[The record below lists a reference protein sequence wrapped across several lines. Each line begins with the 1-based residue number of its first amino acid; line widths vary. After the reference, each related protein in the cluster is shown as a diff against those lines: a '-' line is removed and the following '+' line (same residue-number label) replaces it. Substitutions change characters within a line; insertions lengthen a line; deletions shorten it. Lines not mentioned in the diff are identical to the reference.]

1 MKRFL
6 PAITLAAA
14 LASASLPV
22 TLAAATAESLKIGF
36 LATLSG
42 PLAVWGQHMRDGF
55 LLGVKQANGRLGGR
69 DTEVLLADA
78 GLRPD
83 RALTEVQRLVQD
95 EKVDIVAGV
104 VFSNVMLAVHQP
116 IVQSGTIFIGTN
128 AGPAQIAGKGCN
140 RYFFSTSFQEDQNNG
155 VMGRY
160 AAYKGYG
167 RVVVMA
173 PNYFAGRNAIAAFKR
188 HYNGDVVS
196 EIHTR
201 LGQMDFSDELAHIM
215 DIQPDAVFTFMPGG
229 MGVQL
234 VKQYASTGLKDLVPL
249 LSTFTIDEITLRATK
264 DLALGHISASPWTPD
279 LDNPA
284 NIRFVRDFRSEY
296 GYEPSHF
303 AAQGYDAARLID
315 GSVDIAGYE
324 DREALVATLETAPF
338 ESVRGDFR
346 FNNNHF
352 PVQDFYA
359 VEAVHRDRRYIT
371 SAIAKVFDDF
381 GDPYSGACRM

>member
-6 PAITLAAA
+6 SAIVLAAA
-14 LASASLPV
+14 LASASLPM
-22 TLAAATAESLKIGF
+22 TPATAVAENLKIGF

-69 DTEVLLADA
+69 ETRVLLADA

-83 RALTEVQRLVQD
+83 RALKEAERLIQD
-95 EKVDIVAGV
+95 EKVDIITGV

-116 IVQSGTIFIGTN
+116 IVQSGTVFIGTN
-128 AGPAQIAGKGCN
+128 AGPAQVAGKGCS

-167 RVVVMA
+167 RIVVMA

-188 HYNGDVVS
+188 HYNGEVIS
-196 EIHTR
+196 EIYTK
-201 LGQMDFSDELAHIM
+201 LGQMDFSAELAHVM
-215 DIQPDAVFTFMPGG
+215 DQQPDAVFAFMPGG
-229 MGVQL
+229 MGVHL
-234 VKQYASTGLKDLVPL
+234 VKQYASAGLKDLIPL
-249 LSTFTIDEITLRATK
+249 LSTFTIDEITMRATR
-264 DLALGHISASPWTPD
+264 DLALGHISASQWTPD

-284 NIRFVRDFRSEY
+284 NNRFVRDFRSEY
-296 GYEPSHF
+296 GYEPSHY

-315 GSVDIAGYE
+315 GAVDIAGFE

-359 VEAVHRDRRYIT
+359 VEAVLRDRRYIT

-381 GDPYSGACRM
+381 GDAYSGACHM